1 MSLRVLDHPLGSHL
15 LTQLRDVETQ
25 PDLFRRHSH
34 TLGILLAL
42 EATRQLPLALKSIET
57 PLEAIESPILG
68 CGLAVVPILRAG
80 LALLEPVLEVF
91 PHVAVGYVGLERD
104 HATAKASSYY
114 KKLPSLSGKFCLCLD
129 PMLATGGSACRALSL
144 MKAEGASKI
153 VMVCVVAAPE
163 GIEALQT
170 EHPDV
175 DIVAASVDR
184 ELNDLKYILPGLGDF
199 GDRLYGT

>member
-1 MSLRVLDHPLGSHL
+1 MSLRVLDHPLGCHL

-25 PDLFRRHSH
+25 PDRFRRHSH

-42 EATRQLPLALKSIET
+42 EATRKLPLAQKSIET
-57 PLEAIESPILG
+57 PLEAIEAPVLG
-68 CGLAVVPILRAG
+68 TSLAVVPILRAG

-91 PHVAVGYVGLERD
+91 PQVAVGYVGLERD
-104 HATAKASSYY
+104 HTTAKASSYY
-114 KKLPSLSGKFCLCLD
+114 KKLPDLSGKFCLCLD
-129 PMLATGGSACRALSL
+129 PMLATGGSACRAISL
-144 MKAEGASKI
+144 MKAEGAEKI

-163 GIEALQT
+163 GVAVLES

-175 DIVAASVDR
+175 DIVTASVDR
-184 ELNDLKYILPGLGDF
+184 ELNGLKYILPGLGDF